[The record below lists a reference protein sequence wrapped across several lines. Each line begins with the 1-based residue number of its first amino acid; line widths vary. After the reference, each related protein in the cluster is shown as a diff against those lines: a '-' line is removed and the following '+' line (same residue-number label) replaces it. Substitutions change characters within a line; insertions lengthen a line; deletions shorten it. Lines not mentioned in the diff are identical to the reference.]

1 MVGRAERAEGALAGL
16 AVGDALGA
24 PAQTLPAA
32 EIAARWGRIE
42 GFVAP
47 DAAHPVAHGLVPGQ
61 VTDDTEQALLLAAR
75 LIADAPGFD
84 ARAWGR
90 DLLAWEAG
98 VRARGLSD
106 LLGPSTRRALEA
118 LAAGADPG
126 ETGLGG
132 DTNGAA
138 MRVAPVGIAVAPEP
152 LGRLVARVRETARIT
167 HDAGPGLAAACAVAA
182 AVSAGV
188 GGAGWAEA
196 ATLGEAAAREGAAAA
211 GAPGGDVAER
221 IAAAR
226 ALAREGGAARVAE
239 IGVSVKAR
247 ESVPAAFGFVE
258 AAAGDPWAACLHAA
272 NAGDDTDTMA
282 AIAGAMTGACAGIG
296 ALPRAPLAT
305 VVEVNGLDLAA
316 VVAALL
322 ALRGS
327 A

>member
-1 MVGRAERAEGALAGL
+1 MADRDRAEGALAGL
-16 AVGDALGA
+16 ALGDALGA
-24 PAQTLPAA
+24 PAQTLPAS

-47 DAAHPVAHGLVPGQ
+47 DPAHPVARGLVLGQ

-75 LIADAPGFD
+75 LVADAPGFD

-90 DLLAWEAG
+90 DLMAWEAG

-118 LAAGADPG
+118 LAAGADPA
-126 ETGLGG
+126 ETGREG

-138 MRVAPVGIAVAPEP
+138 MRVAPVGIAVPPEP

-196 ATLGEAAAREGAAAA
+196 AALGEAAAREGAAAA

-258 AAAGDPWAACLHAA
+258 AAGGDPWSACLDAA

-282 AIAGAMTGACAGIG
+282 AIAGALAGACAGVG

-316 VVAALL
+316 VAGALL
-322 ALRGS
+322 ALR
-327 A
+327 ARA